1 MNTYFTHWTFND
13 IRKQFATVF
22 PDICRAAKG
31 SASAD
36 EFKQAIN
43 ELYPDNPIT
52 TLIEFDGRTIKD
64 FSTENDINIQ
74 TFKLLYHF
82 LNDTNAE
89 KDTTATSEKNTISTD
104 LLIDLYFIFKNNV
117 SGLNIADERALDS
130 KNVEVEIAGK
140 QDNNANILGAKIPE
154 NKVPEVKVVQW
165 TKRWPSGTNPAIQQA
180 REENKQRIIKKLM
193 IRLERRYSAN
203 TQYYL
208 PQFWSF
214 EEKHRQIEEWWNN
227 HRFHLH
233 MAIKSPDEL
242 NSFLGKT
249 LTDATMRVLHDAKKK
264 GIPFFITPYYLS
276 LLDIT
281 GNAYDDTSLR
291 SYILYTKELV
301 DTFGEI
307 KAWEKEDEVE
317 PGKANAAGWILPEE
331 GHNIH
336 RRYPEVAIFIPDS
349 IGRACG
355 GLCASCQ
362 RMYDFQSKRLNFN
375 LKELVPKESWPA
387 KLKRLMNYFETD
399 TQLRDILITGG
410 DALMS
415 RNATLRNIFEAIY
428 KMALQKKKANE
439 NRPNGEKFA
448 EIQRVRLGTR
458 LPAYLPMRVD
468 EELVTILK
476 EFREK
481 ASTIGI
487 KQFFVQT
494 HFQTPLEMTK
504 EAKEAIR
511 RITSAGWIITN
522 QLVYN
527 VASSRRGHTNA
538 LRKTLIN
545 NGVVPYY
552 TFTVKGFQE
561 NYAVYTPI
569 ARTMQERAEEKI
581 YGALNNEEQERFV
594 EILQKNT
601 PYTKEINSFLQKNKY
616 SFAATD
622 RSVLN
627 LPGIGKSITFSLIG
641 ITNEGKRILR
651 FEHDKTRRHSPA
663 IQSFGD
669 IIITENKSILAY
681 LKQLEQLGEDVKSYH
696 SIWEYTKGITEPKF
710 KLYEYPTLPFTATKD
725 ITHIK

>member
-1 MNTYFTHWTFND
+1 MNIYYTHWTTKD
-13 IRKQFATVF
+13 LREQFITVLPEIF
-22 PDICRAAKG
+22 HAAKD
-31 SASAD
+31 SASAA
-36 EFKQAIN
+36 EFKQIIK
-43 ELYPDNPIT
+43 ELYPDKTIT
-52 TLIEFDGRTIKD
+52 KLIEFDGRSITD
-64 FSTENDINIQ
+64 FSTGNKVNIQ
-74 TFKLLYHF
+74 TLTLLYHF
-82 LNDTNAE
+82 LNASKTKKTEQTITIKNDQSN
-89 KDTTATSEKNTISTD
+89 SEMIKINVDMLT
-104 LLIDLYFIFKNNV
+104 DLYFIFRNANTEKIV
-117 SGLNIADERALDS
+117 SGAKDFETNNTETKI
-130 KNVEVEIAGK
+130 VET
-140 QDNNANILGAKIPE
+140 
-154 NKVPEVKVVQW
+154 KVPETKVAQW
-165 TKRWPSGTNPAIQQA
+165 AKRWPSGTNPAIQQS
-180 REENKQRIIKKLM
+180 REESKQRIIRKLM

-214 EEKHRQIEEWWNN
+214 EEKHRQIEEWWDIP
-227 HRFHLH
+227 RFHLH
-233 MAIKSPDEL
+233 LAIKSPDEL
-242 NSFLGKT
+242 NSFLSKT
-249 LTDATMRVLHDAKKK
+249 LTDETMRILHEAKTK

-281 GNAYDDTSLR
+281 GNAYDDAALR
-291 SYILYTKELV
+291 SYILYSKELV

-331 GHNIH
+331 GRNIH

-375 LKELVPKESWPA
+375 LKELAPKESWPA

-415 RNATLRNIFEAIY
+415 RNATLRNIFEAIF
-428 KMALQKKKANE
+428 KMALQKKNANE
-439 NRPNGEKFA
+439 NRADGEKFA

-481 ASTIGI
+481 ASKIGI

-504 EAKEAIR
+504 EAKEAVR
-511 RITSAGWIITN
+511 RITSAGWIVTN

-538 LRKTLIN
+538 LRRTLIN

-569 ARTMQERAEEKI
+569 ARIMQERAEEKV
-581 YGALNNEEQERFV
+581 YGALNNEEQEQFV
-594 EILQKNT
+594 EILQKNI

-627 LPGIGKSITFSLIG
+627 LPGIGKSMTFSLIG
-641 ITNEGKRILR
+641 ITGEGKRILC
-651 FEHDKTRRHSPA
+651 FEHDTTRRHSPA
-663 IQSFGD
+663 IKAYRK
-669 IIITENKSILAY
+669 IYITENKSILAY

-696 SIWEYTKGITEPKF
+696 SIWKYTEGATESKF
-710 KLYEYPTLPFTATKD
+710 KLYEYPTLPFTTTKE
-725 ITHIK
+725 INHME